1 MPDRICIARRPI
13 QEHRMIDIK
22 TFPYMCFVRFDLV
35 NKEFDREFNIHFDDH
50 IQELANK
57 PGYSTA
63 WRTRELRGSYNEGVM
78 EQEYQ
83 QIYAISDPGLFKSFP
98 QNPPPPVMEKE
109 PWRRDIGNW
118 GRVFYRVL
126 SLTEKDGR
134 AGRCW
139 ARCENNVRGT
149 AADENRFVSGNAQH
163 IKQVLALPGIHRVWQ
178 LQHAPH
184 AAQIGPDPAGK
195 YLNLYEADAPEN
207 LFDPSLGEDRL
218 PLKTGQDF
226 AGRHFARLLLKAEPQ
241 H

>member
-1 MPDRICIARRPI
+1 MVN
-13 QEHRMIDIK
+13 IK
-22 TFPYMCFVRFDLV
+22 AFPFLGFVRFDLA
-35 NKEFDREFNIHFDDH
+35 NKEFDRQFNIHFDDH
-50 IQELANK
+50 IQELADK

-63 WRTRELRGSYNEGVM
+63 WRTRELRGVDSFNEGVM

-83 QIYAISDPGLFKSFP
+83 QIYAIRDPGLFKSFP

-126 SLTEKDGR
+126 ALVEKDAR

-139 ARCENNVRGT
+139 ARCEFNVRGG
-149 AADENRFVSGNAQH
+149 AAAESRFRSKNAQH
-163 IKQVLALPGIHRVWQ
+163 LKRVLQLPGVHRAWQ

-184 AAQIGPDPAGK
+184 AAQIAADPAGK
-195 YLNLYEADAPEN
+195 YMNLYEIDAPEN

-218 PLKTGQDF
+218 PLKAGQDF
-226 AGRHFARLLLKAEPQ
+226 AGRHFARLLLKAEPRR
-241 H
+241 